1 MEYKISYPVYVWL
14 TTALLG
20 ALLYFISIYVANYSG
35 NTFNLSEIVIVYLL
49 TVAVGTLA
57 SLPALVLLLFSVHF
71 LSRISSSYLKLKI
84 KLSLIA
90 IIICIGI
97 FLCFG
102 PYYFLKAAW
111 PIMLAYIIPLVA
123 SIFFYEVNG
132 KDNDYSNQLADPS

>member
-35 NTFNLSEIVIVYLL
+35 NTFNLSEIVVVYLL

-57 SLPALVLLLFSVHF
+57 SLPALVLLLLSGHF
-71 LSRISSSYLKLKI
+71 LSRISSSYFKLKI
-84 KLSLIA
+84 AISLIA
-90 IIICIGI
+90 LVICIGV
-97 FLCFG
+97 FLWFG
-102 PYYFLKAAW
+102 LNFQEGAW

-123 SIFFYEVNG
+123 SVFSYEVNG
-132 KDNDYSNQLADPS
+132 KDRDYSNQFSDPS